1 MRIFRP
7 GFLMRRF
14 YSGAIF
20 RTGTK
25 EKVLCLT
32 FDDGPDPVS
41 TPKILE
47 VLAGQNVRAIF
58 FCTGSAAE
66 KYPEL
71 TGHIRSG
78 GHLIG
83 NHGYRHADG
92 WRTSCKS
99 YIENVIRAGPF
110 TSDRLFRPPYG
121 HLTPAQ
127 YSSLK
132 ESFKIVFWDI
142 MPYDYDDRFG
152 AMNSL
157 RILVRLI
164 RPGAVIALH
173 DKHNSSAPFFLD
185 KFIDLAAAAGYSF
198 ALPDLVM

>member
-7 GFLMRRF
+7 GMLMRWF

-20 RTGTK
+20 RIGTK

-47 VLAGQNVRAIF
+47 VLAGQDVRAIF

-71 TGHIRSG
+71 TGLISSE
-78 GHLIG
+78 GHVIG

-99 YIENVIRAGPF
+99 YTENVFRAVPF
-110 TSDRLFRPPYG
+110 TSGRLFRPPYG
-121 HLTPAQ
+121 HLSPVQ
-127 YSSLK
+127 YQRLK
-132 ESFKIVFWDI
+132 ESFKIVLWDI
-142 MPYDYDDRFG
+142 MPYDFDSSFG
-152 AMNSL
+152 SRNSL
-157 RILVRLI
+157 RILMRMI

-173 DKHNSSAPFFLD
+173 DKPDSSVLLFLD
-185 KFIDLAAAAGYSF
+185 EFINLAKAAGYSF
-198 ALPDLVM
+198 GLPFR

>member
-7 GFLMRRF
+7 GFLTRRF

-20 RTGTK
+20 RIGKK
-25 EKVLCLT
+25 EKVVCLT

-47 VLAGQNVRAIF
+47 VLAGQEVRAIF

-71 TGHIRSG
+71 TGLIRSA
-78 GHLIG
+78 GHVIG

-92 WRTSCKS
+92 WKTSCKS
-99 YIENVIRAGPF
+99 YIENVLKAGPF

-121 HLTPAQ
+121 HLSPVQ
-127 YSSLK
+127 YRRLK
-132 ESFKIVFWDI
+132 KSYKIVLWDI
-142 MPYDYDDRFG
+142 MPYDFDSSFG
-152 AMNSL
+152 SRNSL
-157 RILVRLI
+157 RILMRMI

-173 DKHNSSAPFFLD
+173 DKPDSSALLFLD
-185 KFIDLAAAAGYSF
+185 EFINLAAAAGYSF
-198 ALPDLVM
+198 GLPFR

>member
-1 MRIFRP
+1 
-7 GFLMRRF
+7 MRRF

-20 RTGTK
+20 RIGK
-25 EKVLCLT
+25 KGKVVCLT

-47 VLAGQNVRAIF
+47 VLAGQEVRAIF

-71 TGHIRSG
+71 TGLIRSA
-78 GHLIG
+78 GHVIG

-92 WRTSCKS
+92 WKTSCKS
-99 YIENVIRAGPF
+99 YIENVLKAGPF

-121 HLTPAQ
+121 HLSPVQ
-127 YSSLK
+127 YRRLK
-132 ESFKIVFWDI
+132 KSYKIVLWDI
-142 MPYDYDDRFG
+142 MPYDFDSSFG
-152 AMNSL
+152 SRNSL
-157 RILVRLI
+157 RILMRMI

-173 DKHNSSAPFFLD
+173 DKPDSSALLFLD
-185 KFIDLAAAAGYSF
+185 EFINLAAAAGYSF
-198 ALPDLVM
+198 ALPA